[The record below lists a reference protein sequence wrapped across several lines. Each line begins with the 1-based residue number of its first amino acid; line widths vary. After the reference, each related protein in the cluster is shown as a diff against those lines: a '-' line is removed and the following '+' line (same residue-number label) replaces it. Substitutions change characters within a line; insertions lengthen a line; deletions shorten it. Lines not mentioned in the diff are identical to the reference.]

1 MINFAHGDIFMVG
14 SYVGLFTIRRLEEM
28 GLVQSNPTLAILF
41 TFIAGALGAALIGI
55 TVERLAYRP
64 LRRATRLATL
74 ISAIGASIFL
84 QEFIRLIPTLGGA
97 IFKIK
102 IGDDFLFS
110 SATRLT
116 TTKWLA
122 DLGGAMVRVYP
133 GVLGTN
139 GIRIAGLFISY
150 SRILIVTVSV
160 LLMLILYILVR
171 FTKLGKAMR
180 AVAEDKDTASLMG
193 INVNRIITQTFLI
206 GSAMAGIAGVMVG
219 MFYLQIKPTMGF
231 VPGIKAFT
239 SAVLGGIGNIP
250 GAMIGGYVLGLAEV
264 IATQFL
270 PSVYK
275 DVVAFAIL
283 ILVLILKPTGILGSA
298 IVQKRA

>member
-1 MINFAHGDIFMVG
+1 
-14 SYVGLFTIRRLEEM
+14 
-28 GLVQSNPTLAILF
+28 
-41 TFIAGALGAALIGI
+41 
-55 TVERLAYRP
+55 
-64 LRRATRLATL
+64 
-74 ISAIGASIFL
+74 
-84 QEFIRLIPTLGGA
+84 
-97 IFKIK
+97 
-102 IGDDFLFS
+102 
-110 SATRLT
+110 
-116 TTKWLA
+116 
-122 DLGGAMVRVYP
+122 
-133 GVLGTN
+133 
-139 GIRIAGLFISY
+139 
-150 SRILIVTVSV
+150 
-160 LLMLILYILVR
+160 
-171 FTKLGKAMR
+171 
-180 AVAEDKDTASLMG
+180 MG